1 MAGRPVTGKAE
12 VMNTTEKITEAGGA
26 AARPDDSGPALY
38 RPNHD
43 RMLAGVASGIARYLA
58 VDVLLVRIALVALII
73 VGGIGLPLYLA
84 CWLLIP
90 DEGASQSIAANFV
103 QSLRAGG
110 QL

>member
-1 MAGRPVTGKAE
+1 
-12 VMNTTEKITEAGGA
+12 MNTTEKITEAGSA
-26 AARPDDSGPALY
+26 PTRPEDSRPALY

-58 VDVLLVRIALVALII
+58 VDLLLVRIALVALII

-90 DEGASQSIAANFV
+90 DEGATQSIAANFV
-103 QSLRAGG
+103 QSLRAEGH
-110 QL
+110 L